1 MTDDIVSQWRNGLR
15 ILHRAHEQATAD
27 FTRRGRILSVATLVL
42 TTIVGTSIFATLNS
56 SPATAWKV
64 TAGLISLIAAVL
76 AALQAFLLYPELA
89 ERHRQT
95 ASKVGDLRRQL
106 DVLVATGTVTTDGL
120 QEIRARS
127 GPGSRGRAGRAG
139 AAVPAGRT
147 RRDRAP
153 VFARGTATSSG
164 AAPVTPSPDAAF
176 RRARGASRARRL
188 TETSLISTISIR
200 FIEINGEGEP

>member
-27 FTRRGRILSVATLVL
+27 FARRGRVLSVATLVL

-64 TAGLISLIAAVL
+64 AAGLISLTAAVL
-76 AALQAFLLYPELA
+76 AALQSFLLYPELA

-106 DVLVATGTVTTDGL
+106 DVLVATGAVTTDGL
-120 QEIRARS
+120 QEIRARWDE
-127 GPGSRGRAGRAG
+127 
-139 AAVPAGRT
+139 VLE
-147 RRDRAP
+147 DAP
-153 VFARGTATSSG
+153 VVPERLYQQAERDVLAARSSP
-164 AAPVTPSPDAAF
+164 AAPPPLPAPPA
-176 RRARGASRARRL
+176 
-188 TETSLISTISIR
+188 
-200 FIEINGEGEP
+200 